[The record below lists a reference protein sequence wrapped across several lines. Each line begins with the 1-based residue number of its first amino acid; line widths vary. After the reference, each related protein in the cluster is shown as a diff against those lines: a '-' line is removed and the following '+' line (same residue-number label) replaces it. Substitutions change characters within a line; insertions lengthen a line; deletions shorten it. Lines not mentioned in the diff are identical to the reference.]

1 MADDHLSAA
10 QLLKGESPRKP
21 TDFYRS
27 ALRVGILGA
36 LASVAYFWWW
46 LWQFFLLVRREGL
59 PRARAFWWVLVPI
72 YGWVVIYRQLE
83 DLDKRAV
90 TLGRP
95 GLRASIPVTLLI
107 LSGIAANAYN
117 RLTSEPASLI
127 AFIASSAFTGVALYL
142 VQQNANDYLKT
153 KYPDAAPHRMTWGE
167 ILATAI
173 GLLVLILAIASAI
186 FPDAFKG

>member
-1 MADDHLSAA
+1 MAV
-10 QLLKGESPRKP
+10 LKSESSRKP

-27 ALRVGILGA
+27 ALRVGILGV

-72 YGWVVIYRQLE
+72 YGWIVIYRQID
-83 DLDKRAV
+83 DLDKRSV

-95 GLRASIPVTLLI
+95 GASIPVTLLI

-117 RLTSEPASLI
+117 RLTSEPGSLI
-127 AFIASSAFTGVALYL
+127 AFITSSAFTGVALYL
-142 VQQNANDYLKT
+142 VQRNANDYLKT
-153 KYPDAAPHRMTWGE
+153 KYPDATPPGMTWGE

-173 GLLVLILAIASAI
+173 GLLFLIVAIASAI
-186 FPDAFKG
+186 FPDAFRG